1 MATLDRVALR
11 RPVRLPSSVGAC
23 VLMAFLGFVMSL
35 QVAVA
40 MPPLMQADERAHAA
54 YAIDIAHGTLPT
66 IDTPIPDNAAAYPA
80 LARSLVGQD
89 RAHRDIWTANHPPL
103 YYLMSVPLV
112 TFGQAIGHPGLT
124 LLGMRLLNGL
134 GFAITVL
141 LVGLIARELVPRR
154 PAVPVVA
161 TAFALSAGSMTF
173 LGGAI
178 YNDGLGSATAFAV
191 LLLGLRMV
199 RSGITTGRLAWAA
212 LFAVAAASARSSGLA
227 AVAVTCLG
235 IVAAAVLADRT
246 RRGLARGLGTGFLVG
261 LAPLLAIGWFY
272 VRNMRLYGGATAQQA
287 LFDKFWRHPNGSVFH
302 QLTSG
307 GFYQHLLGSLWS
319 DGNIPKYWGTV
330 GIVLGVLVV
339 AGVALEVRRRWLDG
353 RRTTP
358 SDAGV
363 VAHLRSLDLPA
374 QRRAV
379 AWGVVVLYAL
389 VNVVSVAGFLAGGGW
404 MHARYAVPLL
414 PWLAPFAAIALL
426 RVGTVARPWV
436 ARLTRSHLA
445 PLSSPLSSPRAVDAQ
460 VAFPIS
466 VVLLV
471 VGIACHIDTER
482 FIDGPLVSVLHGGV
496 VVGADLLL
504 LATVVSVID
513 GVRRR
518 LLALGEAAATAA
530 ASSQREDARL
540 LAVGS

>member
-1 MATLDRVALR
+1 MTALDRVPAR
-11 RPVRLPSSVGAC
+11 RSLRLPSSVAAC

-54 YAIDIAHGTLPT
+54 YAIDLAHGILPT
-66 IDTPIPDNAAAYPA
+66 IDSPIPDDAGAYPA
-80 LARSLVGQD
+80 LAKSLVGQD

-103 YYLMSVPLV
+103 YYLLSVPLV
-112 TFGQAIGHPGLT
+112 KFGDAIGHPGLT

-154 PAVPVVA
+154 PAVPVIA

-191 LLLGLRMV
+191 LLVALRMIRAGV
-199 RSGITTGRLAWAA
+199 TPGRLAWAA
-212 LFAVAAASARSSGLA
+212 AFSVAAASARSSGLA
-227 AVAVTCLG
+227 AVAVGCVA
-235 IVAAAVLADRT
+235 IVAAVLLADRT
-246 RRGLARGLGTGFLVG
+246 RRGLTRGLASGFVVG
-261 LAPLLAIGWFY
+261 LAPVLAIGWFY
-272 VRNMRLYGGATAQQA
+272 LRNMHLYGGATAQQA
-287 LFDKFWRHPNGSVFH
+287 LFDKFWRHPNGTILQ

-307 GFYQHLLGSLWS
+307 AFYQHLLGSLWT
-319 DGNIPKYWGTV
+319 DGDIPNYWGTI
-330 GIVLGVLVV
+330 GGVLGLLVL
-339 AGVALEVRRRWLDG
+339 AGAVLEGRRRWLEG
-353 RRTTP
+353 RRP
-358 SDAGV
+358 VLSVAG
-363 VAHLRSLDLPA
+363 LRSLEPVA
-374 QRRAV
+374 QRQAA
-379 AWGVVVLYAL
+379 AWGLVALYA
-389 VNVVSVAGFLAGGGW
+389 VFNVVSVAGFLAGGGW

-426 RVGTVARPWV
+426 RLAAAVQP
-436 ARLTRSHLA
+436 HLA
-445 PLSSPLSSPRAVDAQ
+445 RFTRAPASSAPRLRDAQ
-460 VAFPIS
+460 LAFPIC
-466 VVLLV
+466 VGLLV
-471 VGIACHIDTER
+471 MGIACHIDTER

-513 GVRRR
+513 GLRRR
-518 LLALGEAAATAA
+518 LEAMGSLPAPVAVPVPADDRLA
-530 ASSQREDARL
+530 
-540 LAVGS
+540 AVRS